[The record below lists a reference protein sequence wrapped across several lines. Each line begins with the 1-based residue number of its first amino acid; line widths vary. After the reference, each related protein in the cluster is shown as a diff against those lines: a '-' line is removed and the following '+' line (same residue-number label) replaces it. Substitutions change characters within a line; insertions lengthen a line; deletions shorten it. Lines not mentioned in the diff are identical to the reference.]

1 MIREAFQTKMGGAWE
16 RVQSADD
23 THGKQ
28 VEYEKYL
35 YKISQHAR
43 YNAINSEFRFL
54 CQGKPSSLIGRGE
67 HYEYVFFKGVNDKI
81 TNGLLKFILRF
92 YP

>member
-35 YKISQHAR
+35 YKISQH
-43 YNAINSEFRFL
+43 E
-54 CQGKPSSLIGRGE
+54 
-67 HYEYVFFKGVNDKI
+67 
-81 TNGLLKFILRF
+81 
-92 YP
+92 